1 MKRWKYHH
9 FEKNDFCERKIEIEN
24 NNVFVDNNMEAL
36 VPSWVVY
43 LHES

>member
-1 MKRWKYHH
+1 MKHWSIITL
-9 FEKNDFCERKIEIEN
+9 EKNDFCERKIEIEN